1 MKTKDILFLTI
12 IAIITASIAYGGYI
26 LERKINYSLSYKEMV
41 KNEIRNMVSSEC
53 LVGNYN
59 EL

>member
-1 MKTKDILFLTI
+1 MKTKDILFFI
-12 IAIITASIAYGGYI
+12 IAAIVTVSLAYGGYI

-53 LVGNYN
+53 LVG
-59 EL
+59 E